1 MELKQWRGFCLC
13 RDASLGD
20 CVFPPEAEAVHAP
33 FAPLVFLVRRD
44 GLKSR
49 GHFAIDDLSELI
61 EPEDTAA
68 LLPAQT
74 RTLSPELETLR
85 PFVRAHGASVL
96 NLSFSRAFSVLSA
109 QKKSKAL
116 RVTLVGLGDVGGNV
130 LAALKLLGTELSEL
144 AIYDPDESRC
154 RRYELELNQVLS
166 PDGLPRPRVTIA
178 DPARLF
184 DCDLFLFTASRG
196 VPPVGTQIADVRM
209 AQYRSNAALL
219 KPYARAARES
229 GFTGLF
235 CQISDPVDQLSRVVF
250 LESNR
255 APDGTPDLGG
265 LLPEQ
270 VRGFGLGVMAA
281 RAAYCARE
289 LGVDFSNGR
298 VYGPHGNGLIVAND
312 PLHYDPAV
320 SGRLTEATVRA
331 NLRVRE
337 LGYKPFLAPA
347 FSSAAISILQLV
359 RGQVCHSALPM
370 GGAWFGCRSRMTKNG
385 VLTVREP
392 LDPALYERIRAAHRA
407 LEACDHA

>member
-20 CVFPPEAEAVHAP
+20 CVFPPEAEAVRAP

-130 LAALKLLGTELSEL
+130 LAALKLLGAELSEL

-235 CQISDPVDQLSRVVF
+235 CQISDPVDHLSRSVF
-250 LESNR
+250 LQSNQKETGEFDF
-255 APDGTPDLGG
+255 AG

-270 VRGFGLGVMAA
+270 VQGFGLGVMAA
-281 RAAYCARE
+281 RCAYYARQ
-289 LGVDFSNGR
+289 LGLDEDALR
-298 VYGPHGNGLIVAND
+298 VYGPHGQGLVCANCCGEG
-312 PLHYDPAV
+312 YDAV
-320 SGRLTEATVRA
+320 ISAELTGKTRTA

-337 LGYKPFLAPA
+337 LGFKPYLAPA
-347 FSSAAISILQLV
+347 LSSAAASLLRLV
-359 RGQVCHSALPM
+359 RGQEHYGAVPL
-370 GGAWFGCRSRMTKNG
+370 GGAYFGCVSRMTRFG
-385 VLTVREP
+385 PELRREA
-392 LDPALYERIRAAHRA
+392 LAPALRAELEKTYAA
-407 LEACDHA
+407 LEAFEY

>member
-20 CVFPPEAEAVHAP
+20 CVFPSEAEAVRAP

-61 EPEDTAA
+61 EPEGTAA

-130 LAALKLLGTELSEL
+130 LAALKLLGAELSEL

-209 AQYRSNAALL
+209 AQYQSNAALL

-250 LESNR
+250 LESSR

-281 RAAYCARE
+281 RRRLAFEELYFLTLGLRLLRARLPGE
-289 LGVDFSNGR
+289 PS
-298 VYGPHGNGLIVAND
+298 A
-312 PLHYDPAV
+312 
-320 SGRLTEATVRA
+320 RA
-331 NLRVRE
+331 D
-337 LGYKPFLAPA
+337 
-347 FSSAAISILQLV
+347 Q
-359 RGQVCHSALPM
+359 
-370 GGAWFGCRSRMTKNG
+370 
-385 VLTVREP
+385 
-392 LDPALYERIRAAHRA
+392 
-407 LEACDHA
+407 

>member
-20 CVFPPEAEAVHAP
+20 CAFLPDAEVVRAP

-74 RTLSPELETLR
+74 RALPPELEALR
-85 PFVRAHGASVL
+85 PFVEKNGAGVL
-96 NLSFSRAFSVLSA
+96 NLAFSRAFEQLSA
-109 QKKSKAL
+109 PKKSKAL

-144 AIYDPDESRC
+144 AIYDPDEARC
-154 RRYELELNQVLS
+154 KRYELELNQVLS

-178 DPARLF
+178 DPEHLF

-209 AQYRSNAALL
+209 AQYQSNAALL

-255 APDGTPDLGG
+255 APDGTLDFGG

-281 RAAYCARE
+281 RAAYSARE
-289 LGVDFSNGR
+289 LGVDFSDGR
-298 VYGPHGNGLIVAND
+298 VYGPHGSGLIVAND
-312 PLHYDPAV
+312 PLRFDPTV
-320 SGRLTEATVRA
+320 SERLTEATVRA

-347 FSSAAISILQLV
+347 FSSAAISVLQLL

-370 GGAWFGCRSRMTKNG
+370 GGAWFGCRSRMTQNG

-392 LDPALYERIRAAHRA
+392 IAPALYARIRAAHRA
-407 LEACDHA
+407 LEAFDHA

>member
-1 MELKQWRGFCLC
+1 MQLMQWNGFCLC

-20 CVFPPEAEAVHAP
+20 CEFPPDARPVGKP

-49 GHFAIDDLSELI
+49 GRFAIDDLSELI

-68 LLPAQT
+68 LLPAQP

-109 QKKSKAL
+109 PKKTGAL
-116 RVTLVGLGDVGGNV
+116 RATLVGLGDVGGNA
-130 LAALKLLGTELSEL
+130 LAALKLLGSELSEI
-144 AIYDPDESRC
+144 AVYDPDERRC

-166 PDGLPRPRVTIA
+166 PDGLPRPHITVA
-178 DPARLF
+178 DPSRLF

-196 VPPVGTQIADVRM
+196 VPPVGAAVADVRM
-209 AQYRSNAALL
+209 AQYRSNADLL
-219 KPYARAARES
+219 APYARAARES
-229 GFTGLF
+229 DFRGLF
-235 CQISDPVDQLSRVVF
+235 CQISDPVDQLCRVVF

-255 APDGTPDLGG
+255 AGDGSVDLAG

-281 RAAYCARE
+281 RAAYCAEER
-289 LGVDFSNGR
+289 GIDFSNGR
-298 VYGPHGNGLIVAND
+298 VFGPHGRGLIVAND
-312 PLHYDPAV
+312 PLRYDPAL
-320 SGRLTEATVRA
+320 SDALTEATASV

-337 LGYKPFLAPA
+337 LGYKPYLAPA
-347 FSSAAISILQLV
+347 FSSAAISILRLL
-359 RGQVCHSALPM
+359 RGEECSSALPM
-370 GGAWFGCRSRMTKNG
+370 GGAWFGCRSRMTENG
-385 VLTVREP
+385 VLPVREP
-392 LDPALYERIRAAHRA
+392 LAPALFARICAAHRA
-407 LEACDHA
+407 LEGFEYA

>member
-1 MELKQWRGFCLC
+1 MILRRWKGFCL
-13 RDASLGD
+13 AAEEEAL
-20 CVFPPEAEAVHAP
+20 FPQGAEMCGEV

-44 GLKSR
+44 PLRARGLYP
-49 GHFAIDDLSELI
+49 IQDLSELD
-61 EPEDTAA
+61 EPEGIGCLTPSSPAEGELAA
-68 LLPAQT
+68 
-74 RTLSPELETLR
+74 
-85 PFVRAHGASVL
+85 FVRAHGAGVL
-96 NLSFSRAFSVLSA
+96 NAAFSRAFSILQAWSAAKKDGLVL
-109 QKKSKAL
+109 
-116 RVTLVGLGDVGGNV
+116 TLVGLGDVGGTA
-130 LAALKLLGTELSEL
+130 LLALKLLGREL
-144 AIYDPDESRC
+144 AKVQIFDPNRAQC
-154 RRYELELNQVLS
+154 QRYEMELNQVLS
-166 PDGLPRPRVTIA
+166 ADGRTLPEVVICEEQ
-178 DPARLF
+178 DLF
-184 DCDLFLFTASRG
+184 RCDLFAFTASRG
-196 VPPVGTQIADVRM
+196 VPGLDSKVQDVRM
-209 AQYRSNAALL
+209 AQYEANRAMVGA
-219 KPYARAARES
+219 YARMARQAD
-229 GFTGLF
+229 FTGLF

>member
-20 CVFPPEAEAVHAP
+20 CAFPPEAEAVRAP
-33 FAPLVFLVRRD
+33 FVPLVFLVRRD

-49 GHFAIDDLSELI
+49 GHFAIDDLSELV

-68 LLPAQT
+68 LLPAQA
-74 RTLSPELETLR
+74 RALPPELEALR
-85 PFVRAHGASVL
+85 PFVKKNGAGVL
-96 NLSFSRAFSVLSA
+96 NLAFSRAFEQLSA
-109 QKKSKAL
+109 PKRSKAL

-144 AIYDPDESRC
+144 AIYDPDEARC

-178 DPARLF
+178 DPAHLF

-209 AQYRSNAALL
+209 AQYQSNAALL

-229 GFTGLF
+229 GFSGLF

-255 APDGTPDLGG
+255 APDGTLDFGG

-298 VYGPHGNGLIVAND
+298 VYGPHGSGLIVAND
-312 PLHYDPAV
+312 PLRYDPAV
-320 SGRLTEATVRA
+320 SERLTEATVRA

-347 FSSAAISILQLV
+347 FSSAAISILQLL

-370 GGAWFGCRSRMTKNG
+370 GGAWFGCRSRMTQNG

-392 LDPALYERIRAAHRA
+392 LAPALYARIQAAHRT
-407 LEACDHA
+407 LEAFDHA